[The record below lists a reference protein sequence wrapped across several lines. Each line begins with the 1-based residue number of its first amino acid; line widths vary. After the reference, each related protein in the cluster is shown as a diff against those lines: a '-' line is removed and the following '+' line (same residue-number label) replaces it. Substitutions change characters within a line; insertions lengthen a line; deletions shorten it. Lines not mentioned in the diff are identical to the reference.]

1 MVPANLLKLIN
12 ANEERNSIMSIDS
25 LYSKKV
31 MTHFLHPKNL
41 GVIKNP
47 SGVGRVGNPVCGDVM
62 ELYIKIAK
70 KNADKIGDDI
80 IKDVKFKTFGCGA
93 AIASSSM
100 MTEMIKGKTVTE
112 AKKLTNLAVSDA
124 LGGLPPVKRHCSVL
138 AKEALENA
146 LADWRKNSSHD
157 TLN

>member
-1 MVPANLLKLIN
+1 MAI
-12 ANEERNSIMSIDS
+12 ET

-41 GVIKNP
+41 GVMKNP
-47 SGVGRVGNPVCGDVM
+47 SGIGRVGNPVCGDVM
-62 ELYIKIAK
+62 ELYIKVKMKKEKGKSENI
-70 KNADKIGDDI
+70 KNAVIE
-80 IKDVKFKTFGCGA
+80 DVKFKTFGCGA

-100 MTEMIKGKTVTE
+100 MTEMIKGKTVEE
-112 AKKLTNLAVSDA
+112 AKKLTNLSVSDA

-146 LADWRKNSSHD
+146 LADWRKNSSYD